1 MQSTD
6 PYAVLGVAF
15 DATQAEIAHAYRQ
28 LVRRH
33 HPDLRDDDAG
43 QAEGSA
49 AALAR
54 VLHAY
59 GMLRDPER
67 RAAHDRLH
75 QPAAAGTEMS
85 RTERGQA
92 RSTSYQQPPLRAG
105 PVVWHPSRPT

>member
-6 PYAVLGVAF
+6 PYAVLGVAS
-15 DATQAEIAHAYRQ
+15 DATQAEIAHAYRR

-43 QAEGSA
+43 MAEGSN

-54 VLHAY
+54 VLNAY
-59 GMLRDPER
+59 AMLRDPER
-67 RAAHDRLH
+67 RAAHDRLQ
-75 QPAAAGTEMS
+75 QPAAAGTEGS

-92 RSTSYQQPPLRAG
+92 RSAPHHQPPLRAG
-105 PVVWHPSRPT
+105 PVVWHPGRPT

>member
-6 PYAVLGVAF
+6 PYAVLGVSC
-15 DATQAEIAHAYRQ
+15 DATQAEIAHAYRA

-33 HPDLRDDDAG
+33 HPDLCDTAG

-59 GMLRDPER
+59 AMLRDPER

-75 QPAAAGTEMS
+75 QPAAPTTEVG

-92 RSTSYQQPPLRAG
+92 RSAPHQQPPLRAG
-105 PVVWHPSRPT
+105 PVLWHPGRPT